1 MRNGLDRVAS
11 DARLLE
17 GLGRI
22 GLVTN
27 QAATTHDF
35 RPCAEVVHAACRTL
49 EGSSTGA
56 NAAAKPSQGR
66 PVLARLFGP
75 QHGYWQTEQD
85 NMIETPDLSFAL
97 GSGESVSLLSL
108 YSQTRIPR
116 PEQLDGLDT
125 LVVDLSDVGCRV
137 YTYMLTLAACMK
149 AAAAKGLAVVVLD
162 RPNPLGLAYRKGA
175 SRWERVEGNTLDLKW
190 HSFVGWYEIPMRHGL
205 TMGEL
210 GRYFKKVD
218 GLETLDYRVVEV
230 EGLTRAHGA
239 GTLRKLPWTLPSPN
253 LPTWDCAFAF
263 PSFVPLE
270 GTNVSEGRGT
280 TLPFQVV
287 GAPYLQAD
295 AVREDLLTVAQ
306 MFANTPAA
314 ACGGMILRRHDFR
327 PTFNKHA
334 KDWCRGLQFH
344 VHADHDNEQETH
356 HGTSRE
362 GHLVGPQSRSASCNH
377 NAFALGVWF
386 LASVVARHK
395 EDFRWKD
402 PGYEYNFTDPPL
414 NLIHGNEKWLQHF
427 ERMRGQGFTQGGI
440 EETASLLAWADDEA
454 QEFARSSAFAH
465 IYPAPP

>member
-287 GAPYLQAD
+287 GA
-295 AVREDLLTVAQ
+295 
-306 MFANTPAA
+306 
-314 ACGGMILRRHDFR
+314 
-327 PTFNKHA
+327 
-334 KDWCRGLQFH
+334 
-344 VHADHDNEQETH
+344 
-356 HGTSRE
+356 
-362 GHLVGPQSRSASCNH
+362 
-377 NAFALGVWF
+377 
-386 LASVVARHK
+386 
-395 EDFRWKD
+395 
-402 PGYEYNFTDPPL
+402 
-414 NLIHGNEKWLQHF
+414 
-427 ERMRGQGFTQGGI
+427 
-440 EETASLLAWADDEA
+440 
-454 QEFARSSAFAH
+454 
-465 IYPAPP
+465 